1 MLFPASA
8 VSKTSPP
15 PSPNSQK
22 LTSPAASL
30 IVAPATRAPPVA
42 STRIPAQSAELTLM
56 LPSTAWG
63 DPRTATP
70 EEGGAKLHPPVLP
83 PPPLNRVSSYPQVMR
98 DWNIPAKKDTFNH
111 YLSLHLSLSC
121 TYPLFHLSISCT
133 YPPYITRYPPPWGGI
148 SPASSHHYR
157 PALPFP
163 HRPPLPFPNPLIL
176 ARRPPQ

>member
-30 IVAPATRAPPVA
+30 IVTPATRAPPVA

-70 EEGGAKLHPPVLP
+70 EEGGAKLHLPVLP

-121 TYPLFHLSISCT
+121 TYPSFIYLYHVHTLPILPDTLLPGAAS
-133 YPPYITRYPPPWGGI
+133 PLLALITI
-148 SPASSHHYR
+148 DQ
-157 PALPFP
+157 PFP
-163 HRPPLPFPNPLIL
+163 SRTVPPSHFPIP
-176 ARRPPQ
+176 